1 MKGGKNS
8 GEDSFVPSLPT
19 SHRHFED
26 VPEEIHAPLPD
37 ASLAGP
43 SYFSNFQHRFYDP
56 LSLKVP
62 EGESESP
69 SAYRHRGLLA
79 GIVENEAQAP
89 APALAP
95 AMPPSVPLPLSAPT
109 SPSSAQA
116 LPAPALS
123 SVPNLAEDWSSG
135 SGEGEEDVP
144 QAPAPAPAPLE
155 PAPAP
160 SPPAQVLPAP
170 ALSLVPILANE
181 WSSGSDEGE
190 ENEAQ
195 APAPAVQLETA
206 PALLSVP
213 ILADDWSSGSDEEG
227 SSGSDE
233 EGEGGLAEEWSSA
246 SGESEAIPAVDDVVE
261 NWSSASHGSGS
272 GSSNTPLTLNAR
284 SDPPLM
290 LEMLPLYSDDFR
302 ALARSY
308 GPQDFGHLADEIPCR

>member
-1 MKGGKNS
+1 MS
-8 GEDSFVPSLPT
+8 
-19 SHRHFED
+19 
-26 VPEEIHAPLPD
+26 
-37 ASLAGP
+37 
-43 SYFSNFQHRFYDP
+43 
-56 LSLKVP
+56 
-62 EGESESP
+62 
-69 SAYRHRGLLA
+69 
-79 GIVENEAQAP
+79 
-89 APALAP
+89 
-95 AMPPSVPLPLSAPT
+95 PSVPPPLSAPT

-123 SVPNLAEDWSSG
+123 LVPILAEDWSSG
-135 SGEGEEDVP
+135 SDEGEEDVP
-144 QAPAPAPAPLE
+144 QAPAPLE

-170 ALSLVPILANE
+170 ALSSVPIADE

-195 APAPAVQLETA
+195 APAPAVPLETA
-206 PALLSVP
+206 PALLLVP
-213 ILADDWSSGSDEEG
+213 ILADDWPSGSDEEG

-246 SGESEAIPAVDDVVE
+246 SGKSKAIPAVDDVVK

-272 GSSNTPLTLNAR
+272 GSSNTPLTLDAW

-308 GPQDFGHLADEIPCR
+308 GLQDIGHLADEMFEESDTE

>member
-1 MKGGKNS
+1 M
-8 GEDSFVPSLPT
+8 
-19 SHRHFED
+19 
-26 VPEEIHAPLPD
+26 PEEIHAPLPD

-89 APALAP
+89 APAP
-95 AMPPSVPLPLSAPT
+95 AMPPSVPSPLSAPT
-109 SPSSAQA
+109 SPSSAQV

-123 SVPNLAEDWSSG
+123 SVPILAEDWSSG
-135 SGEGEEDVP
+135 SDEGEEDVL
-144 QAPAPAPAPLE
+144 QALAPAPLE

-160 SPPAQVLPAP
+160 SPPAQVLPPP
-170 ALSLVPILANE
+170 ALSSVPILADE

-195 APAPAVQLETA
+195 APAVSLETA

-227 SSGSDE
+227 SSGTDE
-233 EGEGGLAEEWSSA
+233 EGSSGTDEEGKGGLAEEWSSA
-246 SGESEAIPAVDDVVE
+246 SGKSEAIPAMDDVVE

-272 GSSNTPLTLNAR
+272 GSSNTPLTLNT
-284 SDPPLM
+284 
-290 LEMLPLYSDDFR
+290 
-302 ALARSY
+302 
-308 GPQDFGHLADEIPCR
+308 